1 MSWIQDIVDPK
12 SRKWEEFYRNR
23 FQHDKIVRSTHGVN
37 CTGSCSWQVAV
48 KDGIVVWETQQ
59 LDYPLLDDKL
69 PPYEP
74 RGCQR
79 GISFSWYLYSP
90 IRIKYPLIR
99 GALLDAYRAKK
110 KENGGDPMKAWTALQ
125 ADKDA
130 RKGYQEARGKGGFRR
145 ASWEEALEIASVANI
160 YTAKKHGPDRVVG
173 FSPIPAMSMLSYSA
187 GARFLQLFGG
197 VNLSFYDWY
206 CDLPPAFP
214 EVWGEQTDC
223 GESADWYNAK
233 MIVDMGANLNM
244 TRTPDAH
251 FFAEARHNGTKTI
264 VCAPDFSMVS
274 KFADQWV
281 PLHAG
286 SDGAFWSAIN
296 HVLLKEFYVDR
307 EVPYFIDYIKKYSD
321 MPFLVK
327 IEKDGD
333 EYKSG
338 RLLRAGE
345 LEAYKDIENGE
356 WKFIQID
363 KDSGEFVV
371 PKGTVGHRWDKQET
385 GKWNTKLENSIDD
398 KPYDPILTL
407 IDNADDVIEATFE
420 EFGLDVKAKRG
431 VPVKY
436 ITTANGEKI
445 AVATIFDVQMAHY
458 GVPRGLSGDYP
469 TDYTDKSSAYTP
481 AWQEIFTGIDSKTII
496 SIAREWGETG
506 EITEGKNMV
515 IVGAGINH
523 WYHCNL
529 IYRSAIMA
537 LIFTGSIGKNGGGMN
552 HYVGQEKLA
561 PVDAWGNITFAKD
574 WNSTARLQQAPI
586 WHYLNTDQYRYD
598 GHHSK
603 YNAVPDNDMTKGHMA
618 DDIYKSV
625 RMGHMSYYPQFN
637 KNPLDLAKESGAS
650 SDEEIKEY
658 VLNSLKD
665 RSLEYAVGD
674 VDAEENFPRIWYIWR
689 GNSISGSM
697 KGQEYALKHYLGTH
711 NNTIATDQ
719 EPTEEIKWHET
730 APTGKMDLVVDLN
743 FRMDSSALYS
753 DIVLPSASWY
763 EKADI
768 NTTDMHSFIHPLSEA
783 VPPVW
788 EAKTDWDIFKAI
800 SKATSEVAKTHL
812 PEPVKDVVTLPLGHD
827 TEDEIAQPTIQDW
840 YKGECEAI
848 PGKTMHKIAIEER
861 DYTKIYDKYITLGRN
876 FRNKGGG
883 AHGSSYACD
892 DLYDDMITSN
902 HFSTTTYEG
911 EKYPSLEE
919 DVDAINAVLNL
930 SSVTNG
936 KLAVRAYEN
945 AEKKTGLD
953 NLASIIKHKEGV
965 KMQYKDLQ
973 KAPQRYHSSP
983 VWAGLM
989 NDDRAYAP
997 YTYNVEKN
1005 VPWRTLTGRQ
1015 HTYIDHEMY
1024 LGYGESLPTYKPS
1037 PKPEV
1042 YGDLRETVK
1051 NGEAKVLSC
1060 LTPHGKWHI
1069 HSTYMDNIRMLTLS
1083 RGIEPVWINE
1093 EDAKEMGI
1101 NDNDWVEVINDNGTY
1116 CTRAVVSTRIPKGVT
1131 ILYHTIERT
1140 IGLPIS
1146 QERKKRSGGNNAV
1159 TRVRLKPN
1167 LLAGGY
1173 GQFTYYFN
1181 YWGPVAVNR
1190 DTHVI
1195 IKKMTEVV
1203 F

>member
-1 MSWIQDIVDPK
+1 
-12 SRKWEEFYRNR
+12 
-23 FQHDKIVRSTHGVN
+23 
-37 CTGSCSWQVAV
+37 
-48 KDGIVVWETQQ
+48 
-59 LDYPLLDDKL
+59 
-69 PPYEP
+69 
-74 RGCQR
+74 
-79 GISFSWYLYSP
+79 
-90 IRIKYPLIR
+90 
-99 GALLDAYRAKK
+99 
-110 KENGGDPMKAWTALQ
+110 MKAWTALQ
-125 ADKDA
+125 ADKIA

-145 ASWEEALEIASVANI
+145 ASWEEALEIASIANI

-173 FSPIPAMSMLSYSA
+173 FSPIPAMSMLSYAA
-187 GARFLQLFGG
+187 GSRFLQLFGG

-286 SDGAFWSAIN
+286 SDGAFWSAIT

-307 EVPYFIDYIKKYSD
+307 EVPYFMDYLKKYSD

-333 EYKSG
+333 VYKAG
-338 RLLRAGE
+338 RLLRANE
-345 LEAYKDIENGE
+345 LEANKDIENGD

-363 KDSGEFVV
+363 KESGDFVI
-371 PKGTVGHRWDKQET
+371 PKGSVGHRWDKQET
-385 GKWNTKLENSIDD
+385 GKWNMKLENAVDD
-398 KPYDPILTL
+398 KAYDPILTL
-407 IDNADDVIEATFE
+407 IDNSDDVIEASFE
-420 EFGLDVKAKRG
+420 EFGLDVKASRG

-436 ITTANGEKI
+436 ITTTSGEKV

-469 TDYTDKSSAYTP
+469 TDYTDKTAAYTP

-496 SIAREWGETG
+496 SIAREWGDTG

-537 LIFTGSIGKNGGGMN
+537 LMFTGSIGKNGGGMN

-561 PVDAWGNITFAKD
+561 PVDSWGNIALAKD

-598 GHHSK
+598 GNHSK

-618 DDIYKSV
+618 DEIYKSV
-625 RMGHMSYYPQFN
+625 RMGHMPYYPQFN
-637 KNPLDLAKESGAS
+637 KNPLEIAKQSGAS
-650 SDEEIKEY
+650 DDEGIKKHTLEA
-658 VLNSLKD
+658 LKD
-665 RSLEYAVGD
+665 RSLEYAIGD
-674 VDAEENFPRIWYIWR
+674 LDAEENFPRVWYIWR

-719 EPTEEIKWHET
+719 EPTKEIKWHEH

-768 NTTDMHSFIHPLSEA
+768 NSTDMHSFIHPLSEA

-788 EAKTDWDIFKAI
+788 EAKTDWDIFKGIA
-800 SKATSEVAKTHL
+800 KATSEVAQTHL
-812 PEPVKDVVTLPLGHD
+812 PDVIKDVVTLPLGHD
-827 TEDEIAQPTIQDW
+827 TEDEIAQPTIKDW

-848 PGKTMHKIAIEER
+848 PGKTMHKIAIQER

-876 FRNKGGG
+876 FRKNGGG
-883 AHGSSYACD
+883 AHGSSYAVD
-892 DLYDDMITSN
+892 DFYDDMVESN
-902 HFSTTTYEG
+902 HFSTETLDG
-911 EKYPSLEE
+911 VKYPSLKE

-945 AEKKTGLD
+945 AQKKTGLD
-953 NLASIIKHKEGV
+953 LTGIINHKEGV
-965 KMQYKDLQ
+965 RMQYKDLQ
-973 KAPQRYHSSP
+973 KAPHRYHSSP
-983 VWAGLM
+983 VWSGLM
-989 NDDRAYAP
+989 MDDRAYSA
-997 YTYNVEKN
+997 YTYNVEKM

-1015 HTYIDHEMY
+1015 HSYIDHEMY

-1037 PKPEV
+1037 PRPEA

-1093 EDAKEMGI
+1093 DDAKEMDI
-1101 NDNDWVEVINDNGTY
+1101 NDNDWVEVINDNGVY

-1140 IGLPIS
+1140 VGLPIS

-1173 GQFTYYFN
+1173 GQFSYYFN

>member
-1 MSWIQDIVDPK
+1 MSWIQNIVDPK
-12 SRKWEEFYRNR
+12 TRKWEEFYRNR

-99 GALLDAYRAKK
+99 GALLDAYREKK
-110 KENGGDPMKAWTALQ
+110 AQNDNDPVKAWEALQ
-125 ADKDA
+125 TDKVK
-130 RKGYQEARGKGGFRR
+130 RKTYQEARGKGGFRR
-145 ASWEEALEIASVANI
+145 ASWDEAMEMISAANI

-206 CDLPPAFP
+206 ADLPPAFP

-264 VCAPDFSMVS
+264 VCSPDFSMVS

-286 SDGAFWSAIN
+286 SDGAFWLAIT

-307 EVPYFIDYIKKYSD
+307 EVPYFINYIKQYSD

-327 IEKDGD
+327 IEKKGD
-333 EYKSG
+333 EYKST
-338 RLLRAGE
+338 RLLRANE
-345 LEAYKDIENGE
+345 LESYKDIENGE

-363 KDSGEFVV
+363 KESGEFVV
-371 PKGTVGHRWDKQET
+371 PKGTVGHRWATEKT
-385 GKWNTKLENSIDD
+385 GQWNTKLENSIDD

-407 IDNADDVIEATFE
+407 IDNSDDVIDVTFE
-420 EFGLDVKAKRG
+420 EFGLDTKAKRG

-436 ITTANGEKI
+436 ITTTSGEKV
-445 AVATIFDVQMAHY
+445 AVTTIFDVQMAHY

-469 TDYTDKSSAYTP
+469 KDYNDKSSAYTP

-506 EITEGKNMV
+506 EITEGKNMI

-529 IYRSAIMA
+529 IYRAGIMA
-537 LIFTGSIGKNGGGMN
+537 LMFTGSIGRNGGGMN

-561 PVDAWGNITFAKD
+561 PVDSWGNITFAKD
-574 WNSTARLQQAPI
+574 WNNTARLQQAPI

-598 GHHSK
+598 GLHSK
-603 YNAVPDNDMTKGHMA
+603 YNAVPDNEMTSGHMA
-618 DDIYKSV
+618 DEIYKSV

-637 KNPLDLAKESGAS
+637 KNPLELAKESGAS
-650 SDEEIKEY
+650 SDEEIKEF

-665 RSLEYAVGD
+665 RSLKYAVGD

-711 NNTIATDQ
+711 TNTIATDQ
-719 EPTEEIKWHET
+719 EPTKEVKWHEH

-753 DIVLPSASWY
+753 DIVLPTASWY

-788 EAKTDWDIFKAI
+788 EAKTDWDIFKEI
-800 SKATSEVAKTHL
+800 SRATSEVAKEHM
-812 PEPVKDVVTLPLGHD
+812 PEPIKDVVTMPLGHD
-827 TEDEIAQPTIQDW
+827 TPDEIAQPTIKDW

-861 DYTKIYDKYITLGRN
+861 DYTKIYEKYITLGRN

-892 DLYDDMITSN
+892 DLYDEMITSN
-902 HFSTTTYEG
+902 HFSSRTYNG

-919 DVDAINAVLNL
+919 DIDAINAVLNL

-973 KAPQRYHSSP
+973 KAPHRYHSSP

-989 NDDRAYAP
+989 NNDRAYAP

-1015 HTYIDHEMY
+1015 HSYIDHELY

-1083 RGIEPVWINE
+1083 RGIEPIWINE
-1093 EDAKEMGI
+1093 EDAKEMDI
-1101 NDNDWVEVINDNGTY
+1101 NDNDWVEVINDNGVY

-1173 GQFTYYFN
+1173 GQFSYYFN

>member
-12 SRKWEEFYRNR
+12 TRKWEEFYRNR

-59 LDYPLLDDKL
+59 LDYPLLEDKL

-90 IRIKYPLIR
+90 VRIKYPLIR

-110 KENGGDPMKAWTALQ
+110 KENGGDPMKAWAALQ
-125 ADKDA
+125 ADKSA

-145 ASWEEALEIASVANI
+145 ASWEEAMEISSIANI

-173 FSPIPAMSMLSYSA
+173 FSPIPAMSMISYAA
-187 GARFLQLFGG
+187 GSRFLQLFGG

-233 MIVDMGANLNM
+233 MIIDMGANLNM

-286 SDGAFWSAIN
+286 SDGAFWSAIT
-296 HVLLKEFYVDR
+296 HVLLKEFYVDK
-307 EVPYFIDYIKKYSD
+307 EVPYFIDYLKKYSD

-333 EYKSG
+333 VYKSG
-338 RLLRAGE
+338 RLLRANE
-345 LEAYKDIENGE
+345 LEANKDIENGD

-363 KDSGEFVV
+363 EESGEFVV
-371 PKGTVGHRWDKQET
+371 PKGSVGHRWDKQET
-385 GKWNTKLENSIDD
+385 GKWNMKQENAVDD
-398 KPYDPILTL
+398 KAYDPILSL
-407 IDNADDVIEATFE
+407 IDNHDDVIEASFE
-420 EFGLDVKAKRG
+420 EFGLDVKASRG
-431 VPVKY
+431 IPVKY
-436 ITTANGEKI
+436 ITTTSGEKV

-458 GVPRGLSGDYP
+458 GVPRGLKGDYP
-469 TDYTDKSSAYTP
+469 TDYTDKTAAYTP

-496 SIAREWGETG
+496 SIAREWGENGT
-506 EITEGKNMV
+506 ITEGKNMV
-515 IVGAGINH
+515 IVGAGVNH

-529 IYRSAIMA
+529 MYRSAIMA
-537 LIFTGSIGKNGGGMN
+537 LMFTGSIGKNGGGMN

-561 PVDAWGNITFAKD
+561 PVDSWGNIALAKD
-574 WNSTARLQQAPI
+574 WNDTARLQQAPI

-598 GHHSK
+598 GNHSK
-603 YNAVPDNDMTKGHMA
+603 YNAVPDNEMTKGHMA
-618 DDIYKSV
+618 DEIYKSV
-625 RMGHMSYYPQFN
+625 RMGHMPYYPQFN
-637 KNPLDLAKESGAS
+637 KNPLEIAEQSGATD
-650 SDEEIKEY
+650 DEGIKKHTLEA
-658 VLNSLKD
+658 LKD

-674 VDAEENFPRIWYIWR
+674 LDAEENFPRVWYIWR

-719 EPTEEIKWHET
+719 EPTKEIKWHEH

-753 DIVLPSASWY
+753 DIILPSASWY

-768 NTTDMHSFIHPLSEA
+768 NSTDMHSFIHPLSEA

-788 EAKTDWDIFKAI
+788 ESKTDWDIFKAI
-800 SKATSEVAKTHL
+800 AKATSEVAETHL
-812 PEPVKDVVTLPLGHD
+812 PDPIKDVVTLPLVHD
-827 TEDEIAQPTIQDW
+827 TEDEIAQSTIQDW

-848 PGKTMHKIAIEER
+848 PGKTMHKIAVQER

-883 AHGSSYACD
+883 AHGSSYAVD
-892 DLYDDMITSN
+892 DFYDDMVESN
-902 HFSTTTYEG
+902 HFNTETLDG
-911 EKYPSLEE
+911 EKYPSLKE

-945 AEKKTGLD
+945 AQKKTGLKLD
-953 NLASIIKHKEGV
+953 DIVKHKEGV
-965 KMQYKDLQ
+965 RMQYKDLQ
-973 KAPQRYHSSP
+973 KAPHRYHSSP
-983 VWAGLM
+983 VWSGLM
-989 NDDRAYAP
+989 MDDRAYAA
-997 YTYNVEKN
+997 YTYNIEKM

-1015 HTYIDHEMY
+1015 HSYIDHEMY

-1037 PKPEV
+1037 PRAEA

-1051 NGEAKVLSC
+1051 NGDAKVLSC

-1083 RGIEPVWINE
+1083 RGIEPIWINE
-1093 EDAKEMGI
+1093 EDAKDMDI

-1173 GQFTYYFN
+1173 GQFSYYFN

>member
-1 MSWIQDIVDPK
+1 MSWIQDIVNPK
-12 SRKWEEFYRNR
+12 KRKWEEFYRNR

-79 GISFSWYLYSP
+79 GISFSWYIYSP

-99 GALLDAYRAKK
+99 GALLDAYREKK
-110 KENGGDPMKAWTALQ
+110 AQNGGDAMKAWEALQ
-125 ADKDA
+125 ADKA
-130 RKGYQEARGKGGFRR
+130 KRKAYQEARGKGGFRI
-145 ASWEEALEIASVANI
+145 ASWEEANEIMAVANI
-160 YTAKKHGPDRVVG
+160 YTAKKYGPDRVVG
-173 FSPIPAMSMLSYSA
+173 FSPIPAMSMISYSS

-223 GESADWYNAK
+223 AESADWYNAK

-286 SDGAFWSAIN
+286 SDGAFWLAIT

-307 EVPYFIDYIKKYSD
+307 EVPYFIDYIKKYTD
-321 MPFLVK
+321 MPFLIK
-327 IEKDGD
+327 IDEESG

-338 RLLRAGE
+338 RLLRANE
-345 LEAYKDIENGE
+345 LKEFKDIENGD

-363 KDSGEFVV
+363 EDSKSFVV
-371 PKGTVGHRWDKQET
+371 PKGTVGHRWSKEKS
-385 GKWNTKLENSIDD
+385 GEWNTKLENSIDNR
-398 KPYDPILTL
+398 PYNPKLSL
-407 IDNADDVIEATFE
+407 IDDSDDVLNVTFE

-436 ITTANGEKI
+436 VTTTDGKKV
-445 AVATIFDVQMAHY
+445 AVATIFDVMMAHY

-469 TDYTDKSSAYTP
+469 EDYNDKKSAYTP

-496 SIAREWGETG
+496 QIAREWGHNG
-506 EITEGKNMV
+506 EVTQGKNMV
-515 IVGAGINH
+515 IVGAGVNH

-529 IYRSAIMA
+529 MYRSAIMA
-537 LIFTGSIGKNGGGMN
+537 LMFTGSIGRNGGGMN

-561 PVDAWGNITFAKD
+561 PVDSWGNITFAKD

-598 GHHSK
+598 GLHSK

-618 DDIYKSV
+618 DEIYKSV
-625 RMGHMSYYPQFN
+625 RMGHMPYYPQFN
-637 KNPLDLAKESGAS
+637 KNPLELAKESGAK

-658 VLNSLKD
+658 VLKSLKD
-665 RSLEYAVGD
+665 KSLEYAVGD

-719 EPTEEIKWHET
+719 EPTQEIKWHEE

-753 DIVLPSASWY
+753 DIVLPTASWY

-788 EAKTDWDIFKAI
+788 EAKTDWDIFKGIA
-800 SKATSEVAKTHL
+800 KATSEVAKVHM

-827 TEDEIAQPTIQDW
+827 TADEIAQSSIKDW

-848 PGKTMHKIAIEER
+848 PGKTMHKIAVEER
-861 DYTKIYDKYITLGRN
+861 DYTKIYDKFVTLGRN
-876 FRNKGGG
+876 FREKGGG

-892 DLYDDMITSN
+892 DIYDEMVNSN
-902 HFSTTTYEG
+902 HFHTIEYEG
-911 EKYPSLEE
+911 EKYPSLKE

-936 KLAVRAYEN
+936 KLAVRAYKN

-953 NLASIIKHKEGV
+953 DLSSIIKHKEGV

-973 KAPQRYHSSP
+973 KAPHRYHSSP

-989 NDDRAYAP
+989 NNDRAYAP
-997 YTYNVEKN
+997 YTYNVEKS

-1015 HTYIDHEMY
+1015 HSYLDHEMY
-1024 LGYGESLPTYKPS
+1024 IAYGEHLPTYKPS

-1083 RGIEPVWINE
+1083 RGIEPIWINE
-1093 EDAKEMGI
+1093 EDAEEMDI
-1101 NDNDWVEVINDNGTY
+1101 KDNDWVEVINDNGVY
-1116 CTRAVVSTRIPKGVT
+1116 STRAVVSSRIPKGVT

>member
-12 SRKWEEFYRNR
+12 TRKWEEFYRNR

-59 LDYPLLDDKL
+59 LDYPLLEDKL

-90 IRIKYPLIR
+90 VRIKYPMIR
-99 GALLDAYRAKK
+99 GALLDAYREKK
-110 KENGGDPMKAWTALQ
+110 AQNGGDPMKAWTALQ
-125 ADKDA
+125 ADKSA

-145 ASWEEALEIASVANI
+145 ASWEEAMEIASIANI
-160 YTAKKHGPDRVVG
+160 YTAKAHGPDRVVG
-173 FSPIPAMSMLSYSA
+173 FSPIPAMSMLSYAA
-187 GARFLQLFGG
+187 GSRFLQLFGG

-233 MIVDMGANLNM
+233 MIIDMGANLNM

-286 SDGAFWSAIN
+286 SDGAFWSAIT
-296 HVLLKEFYVDR
+296 HVLLKEFYVDKQ
-307 EVPYFIDYIKKYSD
+307 VPYFMDYLKKYSD

-333 EYKSG
+333 VYKSG
-338 RLLRAGE
+338 RLLRANE
-345 LEAYKDIENGE
+345 LEANKDIENGD

-363 KDSGEFVV
+363 EESGDFVV
-371 PKGTVGHRWDKQET
+371 PKGSVGHRWDKQET
-385 GKWNTKLENSIDD
+385 GKWNMKLENAVDD
-398 KPYDPILTL
+398 KSYNPILSL
-407 IDNADDVIEATFE
+407 IDNHDDVIEASFE
-420 EFGLDVKAKRG
+420 EFGLDVKASRG
-431 VPVKY
+431 IPVKY
-436 ITTANGEKI
+436 ITTTSGEKI

-458 GVPRGLSGDYP
+458 GVPRGLKGDYP
-469 TDYTDKSSAYTP
+469 TDYTDKTAAYTP

-496 SIAREWGETG
+496 SIAREWGENGT
-506 EITEGKNMV
+506 ITEGKNMV
-515 IVGAGINH
+515 IVGAGVNH

-529 IYRSAIMA
+529 MYRSAIMA
-537 LIFTGSIGKNGGGMN
+537 LMFTGSIGKNGGGMN

-561 PVDAWGNITFAKD
+561 PVDSWGNIALAKD
-574 WNSTARLQQAPI
+574 WNDTARLQQAPI

-598 GHHSK
+598 GNHSK

-618 DDIYKSV
+618 DEIYKSV
-625 RMGHMSYYPQFN
+625 RMGHMPYYPQFN
-637 KNPLDLAKESGAS
+637 KNPLEIAEQSGATD
-650 SDEEIKEY
+650 DEGIKKHTLEA
-658 VLNSLKD
+658 LKD

-674 VDAEENFPRIWYIWR
+674 LDAEENFPRVWYIWR

-719 EPTEEIKWHET
+719 EPTKEIKWHEH

-753 DIVLPSASWY
+753 DIILPSASWY

-768 NTTDMHSFIHPLSEA
+768 NSTDMHSFIHPLSEA

-800 SKATSEVAKTHL
+800 AKATSEVAETHL
-812 PEPVKDVVTLPLGHD
+812 PDPIKDVVTSPLVHD

-848 PGKTMHKIAIEER
+848 PGKTMHKIAVQER

-892 DLYDDMITSN
+892 DFYDDMVESN
-902 HFSTTTYEG
+902 HFNTETLDG
-911 EKYPSLEE
+911 EKYPSLKE

-945 AEKKTGLD
+945 AQKKTGLD
-953 NLASIIKHKEGV
+953 LNGIVNHKEGV
-965 KMQYKDLQ
+965 RMQ
-973 KAPQRYHSSP
+973 
-983 VWAGLM
+983 
-989 NDDRAYAP
+989 
-997 YTYNVEKN
+997 
-1005 VPWRTLTGRQ
+1005 
-1015 HTYIDHEMY
+1015 
-1024 LGYGESLPTYKPS
+1024 
-1037 PKPEV
+1037 
-1042 YGDLRETVK
+1042 
-1051 NGEAKVLSC
+1051 
-1060 LTPHGKWHI
+1060 
-1069 HSTYMDNIRMLTLS
+1069 
-1083 RGIEPVWINE
+1083 
-1093 EDAKEMGI
+1093 
-1101 NDNDWVEVINDNGTY
+1101 
-1116 CTRAVVSTRIPKGVT
+1116 
-1131 ILYHTIERT
+1131 
-1140 IGLPIS
+1140 
-1146 QERKKRSGGNNAV
+1146 
-1159 TRVRLKPN
+1159 
-1167 LLAGGY
+1167 
-1173 GQFTYYFN
+1173 
-1181 YWGPVAVNR
+1181 
-1190 DTHVI
+1190 
-1195 IKKMTEVV
+1195 
-1203 F
+1203 

>member
-1 MSWIQDIVDPK
+1 
-12 SRKWEEFYRNR
+12 
-23 FQHDKIVRSTHGVN
+23 
-37 CTGSCSWQVAV
+37 VAV

-674 VDAEENFPRIWYIWR
+674 VDAEENFPRVWYIWR

-973 KAPQRYHSSP
+973 KAPHRYHSSP